1 MYKIQGACT
10 TNIGKVREN
19 NEDNIYFNGKYLKE
33 NHGNLEHT
41 MTVSFSSGDNLI
53 FSVFDGMGGE
63 AKGERASYLAAS
75 YLDSYIK
82 ENQDKNWN
90 FKDYI
95 KKANRL
101 ITKESSKHM
110 GTTMAAITFF
120 EDKIDICNL
129 GDSRIYQ
136 LKNKT
141 LIQISKDHTDLELH
155 KKLNASLNQKPK
167 LTEHLGIDEN
177 EMELSPH
184 IREFDYQD
192 GDRFIICSDGL
203 TDMLSN
209 QEISEIL
216 LKYKSDLDIVETLV
230 NKALEKGGKDN
241 VTIMS
246 FSVKRK
252 KNNKPK
258 LLIGIILLIL
268 IVLFFI
274 VILNKNKFQI
284 NDECNNLVVGD
295 ECNFKFDDNKYQIK
309 IEGDIAIYNDGKIVS
324 KRVGTTDI
332 IIFDKSREVYKK
344 TIKVFPK

>member
-1 MYKIQGACT
+1 MYKIQGTCT

-19 NEDNIYFNGKYLKE
+19 NEDNFYFNGRYLKE
-33 NHGNLEHT
+33 NHGNLDHT
-41 MTVSFSSGDNLI
+41 MTVSFSNEDNLI

-75 YLDSYIK
+75 FLDCYIK
-82 ENQDKNWN
+82 ENQDRNWN
-90 FKDYI
+90 FNDYI

-120 EDKIDICNL
+120 KDKIDICNL

-136 LKNKT
+136 VKNKS
-141 LIQISKDHTDLELH
+141 LLQISKDHTDLELH
-155 KKLNASLNQKPK
+155 KKLKASLNQKPK
-167 LTEHLGIDEN
+167 LTEHLGIDEK

-209 QEISEIL
+209 QEILEIL
-216 LKYKSDLDIVETLV
+216 LKEKKDFDIVETLM

-241 VTIMS
+241 ITIML
-246 FSVKRK
+246 FSVKKEK
-252 KNNKPK
+252 KKRSI
-258 LLIGIILLIL
+258 LLIGISLFVVII
-268 IVLFFI
+268 LFFMM
-274 VILNKNKFQI
+274 VLNKNKFEI
-284 NDECNNLVVGD
+284 NEECNNLVVGE
-295 ECNFKFDDNKYQIK
+295 ECPFQFDDNKYQIK
-309 IEGDIAIYNDGKIVS
+309 IENDRAIYHDGKIEA
-324 KRVGTTDI
+324 KKVGTTDI
-332 IIFDKSREVYKK
+332 IIFDKSREVYRK